1 MTLFVDCF
9 FVIIV
14 IHEVGIVV
22 TITPSSFKVF
32 FPRAGKSLSKTFYLR
47 EIENVVDSG
56 KK

>member
-47 EIENVVDSG
+47 EIENVV
-56 KK
+56 